1 MNLQLRALRE
11 AHGLTPRQMY
21 ERLGVQDSRYRKWES
36 ETSQIPIDYAIMC
49 CDILHCSLDE
59 LAGRRH
65 VAMTA
70 DERELLG
77 CAWARFGEHPFRNLR
92 NSWETWMRWEV
103 GVAPWAIE
111 VAMGHKLGGVTG
123 RYYDRP
129 TDEVVAAVFADAY
142 RSRPWD

>member
-59 LAGRRH
+59 LAGRKH

-77 CAWARFGEHPFRNLR
+77 C
-92 NSWETWMRWEV
+92 
-103 GVAPWAIE
+103 
-111 VAMGHKLGGVTG
+111 
-123 RYYDRP
+123 
-129 TDEVVAAVFADAY
+129 Y
-142 RSRPWD
+142 RSTDGRGREAILTIARSQSGMEGQTAASAVGD